1 LQLFALKAEA
11 FLKLHR
17 YEEADVVLSAAK
29 KIEGALRKSTSM
41 QADTRTLLVQAQ
53 VDMALGRLVN
63 SLICFLLIG
72 CNPGSFFFPFCFF
85 SIL

>member
-17 YEEADVVLSAAK
+17 YEEADIGLSAAK

-53 VDMALGRLVN
+53 VDMALGR
-63 SLICFLLIG
+63 
-72 CNPGSFFFPFCFF
+72 
-85 SIL
+85 